1 MDLAT
6 LSTLF
11 LCLELPREEVQLLLS
26 LIPCILTA
34 GYFCDAHCSQGRPM
48 VVSGQ
53 QRQQASG
60 KGSLLARPPLT
71 PTPPLGL
78 DPIRVS
84 GNCFGKHCSP
94 NASES
99 PFPNLGATHQ

>member
-11 LCLELPREEVQLLLS
+11 LCLELPSEEVQLLLS

-34 GYFCDAHCSQGRPM
+34 GYFHDAHCSQGRPM

-60 KGSLLARPPLT
+60 KGSLLASPPPPQPRP
-71 PTPPLGL
+71 
-78 DPIRVS
+78 
-84 GNCFGKHCSP
+84 
-94 NASES
+94 
-99 PFPNLGATHQ
+99 